1 MLLSQI
7 EASGSISFGGIL
19 SHFESRMDSFPSTKN
34 IPFLAPLWTLA
45 FSGCELC
52 TLVTTN
58 STEISILEGYFEH
71 AEYSQYFKPQL
82 ILVAYWKDIVLEFRT
97 PEKVCSVFFY
107 GCIVLPN
114 SQIVIIL

>member
-19 SHFESRMDSFPSTKN
+19 SHFVSRLAGIPSTKN
-34 IPFLAPLWTLA
+34 TPFLAPLWTLA
-45 FSGCELC
+45 FSGGELC

-58 STEISILEGYFEH
+58 STEISILEGYFEYE
-71 AEYSQYFKPQL
+71 EYFQYFKPQL

-97 PEKVCSVFFY
+97 PEKVCLVLFY
-107 GCIVLPN
+107 GCIVLPHP
-114 SQIVIIL
+114 QIVIIL